1 MPTAQELI
9 KKFDDMKTLPHVAI
23 QLTRL
28 ISSDNSTLKEF
39 EEVVRLDPTLVL
51 RVLRLVNSAYFGLRK
66 RIDSIARAIVFIGLR
81 NLRNMVVTAAVKEV
95 FAKGTGEGEEVF
107 SRTSLWLHCAAVSV
121 CGKMIS
127 ERIFG
132 RMGEDIFLCGILHD
146 IGLIVEDQVVPD
158 LFIKTCKAYEGESK
172 TFTEYEMSLIGVD
185 HCEIGYRLTRDWKI
199 PEDVQKGI
207 RSHHK
212 THAEDSPSSIAGILK
227 ISDYLVSKMDYR
239 AIPGMK
245 ATLPKELT
253 AYLLENIDEYRVLIK
268 DLPNEISKA
277 REIYES

>member
-1 MPTAQELI
+1 MPTAQELLQN
-9 KKFDDMKTLPHVAI
+9 FADMKTLPHVAI

-28 ISSDNSTLKEF
+28 ISSDNSTIKEF
-39 EEVVRLDPTLVL
+39 EEVVRMDPTLVL
-51 RVLRLVNSAYFGLRK
+51 RVLSLVNSAYFGLQK
-66 RIDSIARAIVFIGLR
+66 GVDSISRAIVFIGLK
-81 NLRNMVVTAAVKEV
+81 NLRNMVVTTAVKDV
-95 FAKGTGEGEEVF
+95 FAKGAGGDEKVF
-107 SRTSLWLHCAAVSV
+107 SRPSLWLHCAAVSV

-132 RMGEDIFLCGILHD
+132 RMGEDMFLCGILHD
-146 IGLIVEDQVVPD
+146 IGLIVENQAAPD
-158 LFIKTCKAYEGESK
+158 LFLKTCEAYKGGGK
-172 TFTEYEMSLIGVD
+172 TFTEYEMSHIGVD
-185 HCEIGYRLTRDWKI
+185 HCDVGYRLTRDWNI
-199 PEDVQKGI
+199 PEDVQGGI
-207 RSHHK
+207 KSHHK
-212 THAEDSPSSIAGILK
+212 IHAEESPSSISGILK